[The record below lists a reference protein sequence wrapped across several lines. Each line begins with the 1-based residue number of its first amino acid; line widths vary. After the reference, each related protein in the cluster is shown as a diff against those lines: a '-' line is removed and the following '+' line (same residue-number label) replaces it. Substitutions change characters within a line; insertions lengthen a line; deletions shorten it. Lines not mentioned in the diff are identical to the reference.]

1 MSKNND
7 FTDYTSFGE
16 KWVNPNSSNSSSPK
30 NDFTKNTETSSGI
43 FGNQTNDF
51 IQSQIN
57 KSVDSKTNENFS
69 SGQDDMTLER
79 TRDYVNDFVNKHTGN
94 PIDNGSSSSNQN
106 NGQQNNGYSPSQP
119 HSNNSEQKQSYSN
132 GSNGYNYN
140 NGNGSDNGGTPNY
153 VNNTHNQTQNNVQNV
168 GSGYTPTVNYGV
180 NPVDAY
186 VPNSSNYTKYD
197 AVNPTVSNPY
207 ENYGSSQPQPQQQ
220 QYGNSQGSTFVNNN
234 TNGAQAF
241 GSSGILGGQD
251 SAFLQQ
257 QQNNNGTTANVNG
270 NAPDLVSNFV
280 NNAVNQSV
288 SQVTNNGS
296 TVPTYTTEA
305 VNFSGNKTT
314 NEPPANKVHIEP
326 QNNSN
331 NYNNDY
337 SYKYSNNDNHINH
350 TTTTNN
356 NNNGN
361 SANNVQNPQNPNPIN
376 NGIGN
381 SGAGILSGQNNDYVK
396 QQTNHY
402 NTAFNTGTT
411 QNTMGGSI
419 FNGNELLNYA
429 NERRRN
435 EEQKVRDDCEKS
447 FDTAATVATTAGV
460 TAVVNN
466 VSTAQAEQIQKM
478 IDGAIPVP
486 KPKVDVSDLSRYSA
500 AFNIQKMAQHSDV
513 ISGSA
518 PFRDTPR
525 SVNTDAHFDMN
536 KSYGG
541 YNYGNNNSTAKSGFS
556 GNAGNT
562 SNTGNNANPTF
573 VTFENA
579 NNYVSFGDANSYNY
593 EQGSNWNYSTN
604 SSSDINEPIKVA
616 NPQSKPIYNY
626 QADNYSN
633 GPFGNMNNAYGGQ
646 NLLLN
651 PYSYTSRSNREL
663 TLGEAV
669 QKVSNAQD
677 RVSDAQTMHIDRAVR
692 DMKDKQAMAMALLP
706 INEIVDS
713 RRQARNEQGV
723 TNYYNQNKIAD
734 KFKQEF
740 GSHENLD
747 IVDKKFN
754 QYKAKCSQYGTKP
767 ISYEKF
773 MEKGIKGRNIDI
785 TNKDGQTIET
795 FKLDD
800 NKSQNIFC
808 EAKSERISRDTIM
821 KQNNNLD
828 NIGRGDISNN
838 DFNEMRSKNY
848 SILNKKMK
856 LDGFKGTEKQMQML
870 RAADRKLDKN
880 NMFKDLSDADVKE
893 IEEFV
898 EINGANLGAFHS
910 VYVNNKQRQGANLIR
925 SKLAD
930 STMNAGAST
939 VSNYSRIARE
949 SIRTSIAARNHFGS
963 KHVDK
968 ALEKLERSYKAGNL
982 SASHYQNTKDL
993 LNAKKDVFEKSK
1005 DLHGTQKHRG
1015 RIDKRKTSAYKE
1027 KKEELKDLK
1036 NVRKEKVKKQRRNR
1050 RSERRTTGHEKSFLQ
1065 RRRDYHRELVKEK
1078 GRFPQ
1083 RTYNGIKNGF
1093 KNGIKQIKN
1102 IPKNAKAQLANMLK
1116 IGKLI
1121 LKKLIV
1127 PAFLILGLLFI
1138 AFLVLCVIGA
1148 AISCIGDL
1156 FSWGSSDDNLD
1167 TNQFQTLNTIS
1178 TQYENETLIPRYKNA
1193 AKDGADLT
1201 GLYSSSD
1208 NWNKN
1213 VYNEVDIKDIVDE
1226 NNNPTNFCNCLQIF
1240 SLYSYY
1246 RQNHWDWQSDNPQS
1260 IFNSDIQNVID
1271 STHGYDNV
1279 TYTDV
1284 YHNDLSGCD
1293 NIKYHSDLVYSKA
1306 NYYDAN
1312 KTYTYNY
1319 NGYEWTATGY
1329 LDTQK
1334 FASDFN
1340 AWSANCV
1347 NRNDN
1352 NAANYTKTITDDGT
1366 DTYKYTVTLNRTE
1379 QVPVYRTDPV
1389 YGQQWV
1395 TKYETSTVISA
1406 TNTSLKQGLWVQSSS
1421 NSLST
1426 KNNRD
1431 TISKDTNWSSLTAK
1445 ERHNKSNRLYTQ
1457 KELEDLGFSIS
1468 APSGNTNSSWY
1479 SGGLGEYI
1487 YYRPVCASNGKYQLI
1502 AYKFKDS
1509 SGYETVQTGT
1519 QQVLDHYDSKQ
1530 VTEVLTYPIPTITY
1544 KCKGHCA
1551 GHVKVAMDLT
1561 NKSDIRNIN
1570 NIMGTTVSSTHYSTL
1585 SEEEIS
1591 AVEDMIGTYDTH
1603 YVDGVTNW
1611 KQFDVYFMGAEG
1623 WMDDEAIQNVV
1634 NSLGTITTNNVLVP
1648 AGGGAPGIIN
1658 AGTTEGKQELIN
1670 QGLSL
1675 CNGAFVYGH
1684 SGRGNL
1690 YATGGNTD
1698 CSGYVS
1704 RCIFQALKAQGVPDD
1719 DPRMVAIKRV
1729 PTTVDLLRTC
1739 PNGYAAIGGD
1749 VSKLAPGTV
1758 IVRQN
1763 QAADAG
1769 SNGTTGLSNHTI
1781 IYIGPMD
1788 VDGDGQLDD
1797 GGKPYVLE
1805 CTTSGGKS
1813 GPMFHTRN
1821 WSYLNAYGYY
1831 CNWL

>member
-7 FTDYTSFGE
+7 YTDYTSFGE
-16 KWVNPNSSNSSSPK
+16 KWGNSNSSNVSSPK

-51 IQSQIN
+51 IQSQVN
-57 KSVDSKTNENFS
+57 KSVDSNVNDNMS
-69 SGQDDMTLER
+69 SEQDDMTLER
-79 TRDYVNDFVNKHTGN
+79 TRDYVNNFVNKHTGN

-106 NGQQNNGYSPSQP
+106 HEQQNNQNNGYSPSQS
-119 HSNNSEQKQSYSN
+119 HSNNFGQKQSY
-132 GSNGYNYN
+132 SNGYNYN
-140 NGNGSDNGGTPNY
+140 NGSS
-153 VNNTHNQTQNNVQNV
+153 QTQT
-168 GSGYTPTVNYGV
+168 GNYGA
-180 NPVDAY
+180 NLVDTY
-186 VPNSSNYTKYD
+186 VPNSSNYTRND

-207 ENYGSSQPQPQQQ
+207 ENYGSNQQQ
-220 QYGNSQGSTFVNNN
+220 QYGNQGSTFVNNN
-234 TNGAQAF
+234 TNGTQAY
-241 GSSGILGGQD
+241 GNSGIL
-251 SAFLQQ
+251 S
-257 QQNNNGTTANVNG
+257 
-270 NAPDLVSNFV
+270 
-280 NNAVNQSV
+280 
-288 SQVTNNGS
+288 
-296 TVPTYTTEA
+296 E
-305 VNFSGNKTT
+305 
-314 NEPPANKVHIEP
+314 
-326 QNNSN
+326 
-331 NYNNDY
+331 
-337 SYKYSNNDNHINH
+337 
-350 TTTTNN
+350 
-356 NNNGN
+356 
-361 SANNVQNPQNPNPIN
+361 
-376 NGIGN
+376 
-381 SGAGILSGQNNDYVK
+381 QNNDYVK

-402 NTAFNTGTT
+402 NTAFNAGTT

-429 NERRRN
+429 NELRRN
-435 EEQKVRDDCEKS
+435 EEQKVRDDYEKS
-447 FDTAATVATTAGV
+447 FNTVATA
-460 TAVVNN
+460 AVNSA
-466 VSTAQAEQIQKM
+466 STAQAEQIQKM
-478 IDGAIPVP
+478 IDGTIPVP
-486 KPKVDVSDLSRYSA
+486 TPKIDITPNLSRYDM

-518 PFRDTPR
+518 PFRDTPH

-541 YNYGNNNSTAKSGFS
+541 YNYGNNNPTAKGGF
-556 GNAGNT
+556 G
-562 SNTGNNANPTF
+562 GNNGSSPTF
-573 VTFENA
+573 VTFNNA
-579 NNYVSFGDANSYNY
+579 NNYASFSNNNDYNY
-593 EQGSNWNYSTN
+593 GQMPNWNYTA
-604 SSSDINEPIKVA
+604 SSNNDINEPIKVA
-616 NPQSKPIYNY
+616 QPQSKPIYNY

-633 GPFGNMNNAYGGQ
+633 GPYGNMNNAYGGQ

-651 PYSYTSRSNREL
+651 PYSYTSRGNREL

-677 RVSDAQTMHIDRAVR
+677 RVADAQTMHIDRAVR

-706 INEIVDS
+706 INEIVDN

-754 QYKAKCSQYGTKP
+754 QYKAKCSQYGTNP

-808 EAKSERISRDTIM
+808 EAKSERISRNTIM

-880 NMFKDLSDADVKE
+880 NMFKDLSDADIKE
-893 IEEFV
+893 IEDFV
-898 EINGANLGAFHS
+898 EINGANLGTFHS

-1050 RSERRTTGHEKSFLQ
+1050 RSERRTTSHEKSFLQ

-1127 PAFLILGLLFI
+1127 PAFLTLGLLFI

-1167 TNQFQTLNTIS
+1167 TNQFQTLNTIA
-1178 TQYENETLIPRYKNA
+1178 TQYENETLIPSYKNA

-1213 VYNEVDIKDIVDE
+1213 VYNEVDITDIVDE

-1284 YHNDLSGCD
+1284 YHNDLSGCN

-1319 NGYEWTATGY
+1319 DGYTWTATGY

-1334 FASDFN
+1334 FANDFS
-1340 AWSANCV
+1340 AWSANCI

-1366 DTYKYTVTLNRTE
+1366 DTYKYTITLNRTE

-1389 YGQQWV
+1389 YSQQWV

-1406 TNTSLKQGLWVQSSS
+1406 DTKSSKQGLWVQSSS
-1421 NSLST
+1421 HSLST
-1426 KNNRD
+1426 KNNRK
-1431 TISKDTNWSSLTAK
+1431 TIANDTNWSSMTAAK
-1445 ERHNKSNRLYTQ
+1445 RHNTSNRLYTQ
-1457 KELEDLGFSIS
+1457 KELQDLGFNIS
-1468 APSGNTNSSWY
+1468 TPSGNPNSSWY

-1487 YYRPVCASNGKYQLI
+1487 YYRPVYASNGKYQLI
-1502 AYKFKDS
+1502 AYKFKDV

-1519 QQVLDHYDSKQ
+1519 QQVLDHYDTKP
-1530 VTEVLTYPIPTITY
+1530 VTKVLTYPIPTITY

-1570 NIMGTTVSSTHYSTL
+1570 NIMGTAVSSTHYSAL

-1634 NSLGTITTNNVLVP
+1634 NSLGTITTNNGLVP

-1719 DPRMVAIKRV
+1719 DPRMVAIKQV
-1729 PTTVDLLRTC
+1729 PVTVNLLKTC

-1763 QAADAG
+1763 QSADAG
-1769 SNGTTGLSNHTI
+1769 SNGTTGLSNHTM

-1788 VDGDGQLDD
+1788 VDGDGQMDE

>member
-7 FTDYTSFGE
+7 YTDYTSFGE
-16 KWVNPNSSNSSSPK
+16 KWVNQNSSNGSSPK

-57 KSVDSKTNENFS
+57 KSVGSKTNENVS

-94 PIDNGSSSSNQN
+94 PIDNGSPSSNQN

-119 HSNNSEQKQSYSN
+119 HSNNSGQKQSYS
-132 GSNGYNYN
+132 
-140 NGNGSDNGGTPNY
+140 NGSDNGGTPNY
-153 VNNTHNQTQNNVQNV
+153 VNNTHNQTQNNAQNV

-220 QYGNSQGSTFVNNN
+220 QYGNNQGSTFVNNN
-234 TNGAQAF
+234 TNGTQAF

-280 NNAVNQSV
+280 NNAVNQS
-288 SQVTNNGS
+288 
-296 TVPTYTTEA
+296 
-305 VNFSGNKTT
+305 
-314 NEPPANKVHIEP
+314 
-326 QNNSN
+326 
-331 NYNNDY
+331 
-337 SYKYSNNDNHINH
+337 
-350 TTTTNN
+350 
-356 NNNGN
+356 
-361 SANNVQNPQNPNPIN
+361 
-376 NGIGN
+376 
-381 SGAGILSGQNNDYVK
+381 
-396 QQTNHY
+396 
-402 NTAFNTGTT
+402 
-411 QNTMGGSI
+411 
-419 FNGNELLNYA
+419 
-429 NERRRN
+429 
-435 EEQKVRDDCEKS
+435 
-447 FDTAATVATTAGV
+447 
-460 TAVVNN
+460 
-466 VSTAQAEQIQKM
+466 AEQ
-478 IDGAIPVP
+478 
-486 KPKVDVSDLSRYSA
+486 
-500 AFNIQKMAQHSDV
+500 IQKMAQHSDV
-513 ISGSA
+513 ISGSV
-518 PFRDTPR
+518 PFRDVPH
-525 SVNTDAHFDMN
+525 SINTDAHFDMN

-541 YNYGNNNSTAKSGFS
+541 YNYENNNPIAKSGFS
-556 GNAGNT
+556 GDSK
-562 SNTGNNANPTF
+562 SNTTF
-573 VTFENA
+573 VTFDNA
-579 NNYVSFGDANSYNY
+579 NNYVSFSNNNDYNY
-593 EQGSNWNYSTN
+593 GQVPNWNYTAN
-604 SSSDINEPIKVA
+604 SSNDINEPIKVA
-616 NPQSKPIYNY
+616 QPQSKPIYNY

-651 PYSYTSRSNREL
+651 PYSYTSRGNKEL

-677 RVSDAQTMHIDRAVR
+677 RVSDTQTMHIDRAVR
-692 DMKDKQAMAMALLP
+692 DMKDKQAMTMALLP
-706 INEIVDS
+706 INEIVDN
-713 RRQARNEQGV
+713 RRQVRNEQGV
-723 TNYYNQNKIAD
+723 TNYYNQNRIAD
-734 KFKQEF
+734 KFKKEF
-740 GSHENLD
+740 GSYENLD

-785 TNKDGQTIET
+785 TNKDGQTIEI

-808 EAKSERISRDTIM
+808 EAKSERISRDTII

-848 SILNKKMK
+848 AILNKKMK

-870 RAADRKLDKN
+870 RATDRKLDKN
-880 NMFKDLSDADVKE
+880 NMFKDLSDADIKE
-893 IEEFV
+893 IEDFV

-910 VYVNNKQRQGANLIR
+910 VYVNSKQRQGTNLIR

-1050 RSERRTTGHEKSFLQ
+1050 RSEKRTTGHEKSFLQ

-1078 GRFPQ
+1078 GRFPR

-1093 KNGIKQIKN
+1093 KNGLKQIKN

-1121 LKKLIV
+1121 LKKLII
-1127 PAFLILGLLFI
+1127 PAFLILVLLFI

-1148 AISCIGDL
+1148 AVSCIADF

-1167 TNQFQTLNTIS
+1167 TNQFQTLNTIA

-1208 NWNKN
+1208 NWDKN
-1213 VYNEVDIKDIVDE
+1213 VYNEVDITDIVDE

-1260 IFNSDIQNVID
+1260 IFDNDIQNVID

-1284 YHNDLSGCD
+1284 YHNDLSGCN

-1319 NGYEWTATGY
+1319 DGYEWTATGY

-1334 FASDFN
+1334 FAKDFS
-1340 AWSANCV
+1340 AWSANCI

-1352 NAANYTKTITDDGT
+1352 NASNYTKTITDDGT

-1389 YGQQWV
+1389 YGQKWV

-1406 TNTSLKQGLWVQSSS
+1406 DTTSLKQGLWVQSSS
-1421 NSLST
+1421 HSLST
-1426 KNNRD
+1426 KNNRK
-1431 TISKDTNWSSLTAK
+1431 TISNDTNWSSMTAAK
-1445 ERHNKSNRLYTQ
+1445 RHNNSNKLYTQ
-1457 KELEDLGFSIS
+1457 KELQDLGFNIS
-1468 APSGNTNSSWY
+1468 TPSGNPNSSWY

-1487 YYRPVCASNGKYQLI
+1487 YYRPVYASNGKYQLVV
-1502 AYKFKDS
+1502 YKFKDV

-1519 QQVLDHYDSKQ
+1519 QQVVDHYDPKS
-1530 VTEVLTYPIPTITY
+1530 VTKVLTYPIPTTTY

-1570 NIMGTTVSSTHYSTL
+1570 NIMGTVVSSTHYSTL

-1634 NSLGTITTNNVLVP
+1634 NSLGTITTNNGLVP

-1719 DPRMVAIKRV
+1719 DPRMVAIKQV
-1729 PTTVDLLRTC
+1729 PVTVNLLKTC

-1763 QAADAG
+1763 QSADAG
-1769 SNGTTGLSNHTI
+1769 SNGTTGLSNHTM

-1788 VDGDGQLDD
+1788 VDGDGQMDD

>member
-7 FTDYTSFGE
+7 YTDYTSFGE
-16 KWVNPNSSNSSSPK
+16 KWVNQNSSNGYSPK
-30 NDFTKNTETSSGI
+30 NDFTNNTETSSGI

-57 KSVDSKTNENFS
+57 KSVGSNTYENPS

-79 TRDYVNDFVNKHTGN
+79 TRDYVNNFVNKHTGN

-106 NGQQNNGYSPSQP
+106 NGQQNNGYSSSQP
-119 HSNNSEQKQSYSN
+119 NPNNFGQKQSYSN
-132 GSNGYNYN
+132 GSNGY
-140 NGNGSDNGGTPNY
+140 
-153 VNNTHNQTQNNVQNV
+153 
-168 GSGYTPTVNYGV
+168 TPTVNYGA
-180 NPVDAY
+180 NPIDAY
-186 VPNSSNYTKYD
+186 APNSSNYTRND
-197 AVNPTVSNPY
+197 AVNPTVGNPY
-207 ENYGSSQPQPQQQ
+207 ENYGSNQQQ
-220 QYGNSQGSTFVNNN
+220 QFSNNQGSTFVNNN
-234 TNGAQAF
+234 TNGMQSY
-241 GSSGILGGQD
+241 GSSGILGSQD

-257 QQNNNGTTANVNG
+257 QQNNNGATSNING
-270 NAPDLVSNFV
+270 NAPDLVNNFVTNTVGGTAAV
-280 NNAVNQSV
+280 NNA
-288 SQVTNNGS
+288 S
-296 TVPTYTTEA
+296 TT
-305 VNFSGNKTT
+305 
-314 NEPPANKVHIEP
+314 
-326 QNNSN
+326 
-331 NYNNDY
+331 
-337 SYKYSNNDNHINH
+337 
-350 TTTTNN
+350 
-356 NNNGN
+356 
-361 SANNVQNPQNPNPIN
+361 
-376 NGIGN
+376 
-381 SGAGILSGQNNDYVK
+381 
-396 QQTNHY
+396 
-402 NTAFNTGTT
+402 
-411 QNTMGGSI
+411 
-419 FNGNELLNYA
+419 
-429 NERRRN
+429 
-435 EEQKVRDDCEKS
+435 
-447 FDTAATVATTAGV
+447 
-460 TAVVNN
+460 
-466 VSTAQAEQIQKM
+466 QAEQIQKM
-478 IDGAIPVP
+478 
-486 KPKVDVSDLSRYSA
+486 VDVVIPTYTPKIDISPSLSRYDM
-500 AFNIQKMAQHSDV
+500 AFNIQQMAQHSDV
-513 ISGSA
+513 ISGST
-518 PFRDTPR
+518 PFRDAPH
-525 SVNTDAHFDMN
+525 SINTDSHFDMN
-536 KSYGG
+536 KAYGG
-541 YNYGNNNSTAKSGFS
+541 YNYGNNNPTVKSGFS
-556 GNAGNT
+556 G
-562 SNTGNNANPTF
+562 SPTF
-573 VTFENA
+573 VTFDNA
-579 NNYVSFGDANSYNY
+579 NNYASFSNNNDYHYGQEPSWNYTANS
-593 EQGSNWNYSTN
+593 SN
-604 SSSDINEPIKVA
+604 DINTPNNVTL
-616 NPQSKPIYNY
+616 PQNKPIYNY

-651 PYSYTSRSNREL
+651 PYSYASRGNKEL

-706 INEIVDS
+706 INEIVDN
-713 RRQARNEQGV
+713 RRRARNEQGV

-754 QYKAKCSQYGTKP
+754 QYKAKCSQYGTNP

-880 NMFKDLSDADVKE
+880 NMFKDLSDADIKE
-893 IEEFV
+893 IEDFV

-939 VSNYSRIARE
+939 VSNYNRIARE

-1213 VYNEVDIKDIVDE
+1213 VYNEVDITDIVDE

-1260 IFNSDIQNVID
+1260 IFDSDIQNVID

-1284 YHNDLSGCD
+1284 YHNDLSGCN

-1319 NGYEWTATGY
+1319 DGYEWTATGY

-1334 FASDFN
+1334 FANDFSK
-1340 AWSANCV
+1340 WSANCV
-1347 NRNDN
+1347 NRNNN
-1352 NAANYTKTITDDGT
+1352 NAANYTRTITDDGT

-1379 QVPVYRTDPV
+1379 QVPVYREDPV
-1389 YGQQWV
+1389 YGQKWV

-1406 TNTSLKQGLWVQSSS
+1406 DTKSSKQGLWVQSSS
-1421 NSLST
+1421 HSLST
-1426 KNNRD
+1426 KNNRK
-1431 TISKDTNWSSLTAK
+1431 TIANDTNWSSMTAAK
-1445 ERHNKSNRLYTQ
+1445 RHNTSNRLYTQ
-1457 KELEDLGFSIS
+1457 KELQDLGFNIS
-1468 APSGNTNSSWY
+1468 APSGNPNSSWY

-1487 YYRPVCASNGKYQLI
+1487 YYRPVYASNGKYQLVG
-1502 AYKFKDS
+1502 YKFKDV

-1519 QQVLDHYDSKQ
+1519 QQVLDHYDPKPVQ
-1530 VTEVLTYPIPTITY
+1530 KVLTYPIPTTTY
-1544 KCKGHCA
+1544 KCNGHCA

-1570 NIMGTTVSSTHYSTL
+1570 NIMGTAVSSTHYSTL

-1634 NSLGTITTNNVLVP
+1634 NSLGTITTNNGLVP

-1719 DPRMVAIKRV
+1719 DPRMVAIKQV
-1729 PTTVDLLRTC
+1729 PVTVNLLKTC

-1763 QAADAG
+1763 QSADAG
-1769 SNGTTGLSNHTI
+1769 SNGTTGLSNHTM

-1788 VDGDGQLDD
+1788 VDGDGQMDD